1 MGQRS
6 RAELCL
12 AETVYIKRLFGEFHT
27 IPDLERKLFFPFL
40 L

>member
-6 RAELCL
+6 RAELCQ